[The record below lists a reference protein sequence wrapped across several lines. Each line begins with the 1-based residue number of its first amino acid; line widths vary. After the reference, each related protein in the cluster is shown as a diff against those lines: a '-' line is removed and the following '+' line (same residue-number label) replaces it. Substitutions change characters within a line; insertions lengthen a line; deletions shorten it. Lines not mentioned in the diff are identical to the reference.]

1 MSRRRPLETGSGDAG
16 VRKVLV
22 AAALIA
28 FVPIVIFAP
37 RGGDPG
43 PASGVRPSPRPVA
56 SPEAVE
62 EAARFPLR
70 TGPHSSAQEVEPES
84 TLLPEQGV
92 DRAASGRPGL

>member
-56 SPEAVE
+56 VE